1 MRMLDFSSLGAT
13 ASTLLGLV
21 LFTLIAVGIRLVF
34 MQRMQRRREREN
46 RQINERL
53 KTLIA
58 AYKTLGGSFTGELD
72 VDPRHLR
79 DLRQSAR
86 EAETGTDL
94 QAGTPETAFDSDAA
108 VRRRRVRDAV
118 EAALSDVI
126 LLGTEDQVRL
136 AAQAAGDMV
145 ARRPVRVSA
154 LVVSLRAFIR
164 QALDLDPVPTDLAV
178 PDQGPVRGDAGA
190 KKGAAQG
197 GRGGGGGGGGGGM
210 AGGGAGPGMGQPGRG
225 TSETP

>member
-1 MRMLDFSSLGAT
+1 MRMLDFSSWNAT

-21 LFTLIAVGIRLVF
+21 LFTLVAVGIRLVF
-34 MQRMQRRREREN
+34 MQTMQRRREREN

-79 DLRQSAR
+79 ELRRLAEASLASGDPDSAP
-86 EAETGTDL
+86 L
-94 QAGTPETAFDSDAA
+94 ETAFDSDGA

-136 AAQAAGDMV
+136 AAQAANDMV
-145 ARRPVRVSA
+145 AGRPVRVSA
-154 LVVSLRAFIR
+154 LVVSLRSFIR
-164 QALDLDPVPTDLAV
+164 QALDLDPVPTDLVV
-178 PDQGPVRGDAGA
+178 PDQGPVRDDAGA
-190 KKGAAQG
+190 KKAGAQG
-197 GRGGGGGGGGGGM
+197 GRGGGGGGMGGGM
-210 AGGGAGPGMGQPGRG
+210 GGGGAGMGAGRRD
-225 TSETP
+225 TTDTP

>member
-58 AYKTLGGSFTGELD
+58 AYKTLGGSFTGELE

-79 DLRQSAR
+79 ELRRLAEASRAAGEPDGRPSESAV
-86 EAETGTDL
+86 
-94 QAGTPETAFDSDAA
+94 DSDAA

-145 ARRPVRVSA
+145 AGRPVRVSA
-154 LVVSLRAFIR
+154 LVVSLRSFIR
-164 QALDLDPVPTDLAV
+164 QALDLDPVPVDLAV

-190 KKGAAQG
+190 RKAGAQG
-197 GRGGGGGGGGGGM
+197 GRGGGGGSGTGGE
-210 AGGGAGPGMGQPGRG
+210 AGGGAGLDAGRRDAA
-225 TSETP
+225 ETP